1 MDLSGE
7 LFTMG
12 LAMKL
17 QKMTSEGDPDLLEG
31 SDYVIDFPY
40 PFATASNSD
49 FVDVSDSLIIMVIS
63 VGVLN

>member
-17 QKMTSEGDPDLLEG
+17 QKMTSDGDPDLLES

-40 PFATASNSD
+40 PFAAASNSD
-49 FVDVSDSLIIMVIS
+49 FVEVSRLYFKDLF
-63 VGVLN
+63 L

>member
-31 SDYVIDFPY
+31 PDYVIDFPY

-49 FVDVSDSLIIMVIS
+49 FVDVSAGYYSL
-63 VGVLN
+63 GFC